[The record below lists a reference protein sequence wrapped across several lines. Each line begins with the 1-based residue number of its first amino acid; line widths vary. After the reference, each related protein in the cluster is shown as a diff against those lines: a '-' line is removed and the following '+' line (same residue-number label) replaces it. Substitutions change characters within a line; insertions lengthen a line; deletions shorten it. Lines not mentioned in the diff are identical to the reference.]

1 MNKSKTVQNMSHK
14 FRRVAVAQLCSSA
27 DLANNLKVIKKLI
40 SRAIQDEADVVF
52 FPEASD
58 YLSQNPLHS
67 RYLAQKSPQFIQQL
81 QSGITDLVKQN
92 SRNIDV
98 SIGVHLPPTQQDLL
112 NGNDRVKN
120 VLLYI
125 NYEGKILQ
133 KYQKLHL
140 FDADIPNGP
149 ILKESK
155 SVQPGEAIPDIIET
169 PLGKLGSAICYDIR
183 FPEFPLKL
191 RSMGAEILCFP
202 SAFTT
207 KTGEA
212 HWELLGRARAV
223 DTQCYVVMPGQE
235 GVHDLCDP
243 AWEKQQHIIASA
255 KSPKRESWGHS
266 IVVDPWGKV
275 IARADPNCVGPQ
287 LFVTD
292 LDFELLQDIRN
303 RMPLWNQ
310 RRDDLFY

>member
-1 MNKSKTVQNMSHK
+1 MINECK
-14 FRRVAVAQLCSSA
+14 RVAIAQLCSSA
-27 DLANNLKVIKKLI
+27 DMASNLKVVKKMI
-40 SRAIQDEADVVF
+40 FKAIQDKADVVF

-67 RYLAQKSPQFIQQL
+67 RYLAQKSPQFIQEL
-81 QSGITDLVKQN
+81 QSSITDLVKQT

-98 SIGVHLPPTQQDLL
+98 SIGVHLPPTEQDLL
-112 NGNDRVKN
+112 EENDRVKN

-125 NYEGKILQ
+125 NHEGKILQ
-133 KYQKLHL
+133 EYQKLHL
-140 FDADIPNGP
+140 FDVDVPNGP

-155 SVQPGEAIPDIIET
+155 SVQPGKVIPDIIDT
-169 PLGKLGSAICYDIR
+169 PVGKLGSAICYDIR
-183 FPEFPLKL
+183 FPELSLKL

-223 DTQCYVVMPGQE
+223 DTQCYVIMPGQE

-243 AWEKQQHIIASA
+243 KWEKQQDVSA
-255 KSPKRESWGHS
+255 PTKSPLRESWGHS
-266 IVVDPWGKV
+266 MIIGPWGEIIAQVDPN
-275 IARADPNCVGPQ
+275 RTGPQ
-287 LFVTD
+287 LIFAN
-292 LDFELLQDIRN
+292 LDQESLQGVRN
-303 RMPLWNQ
+303 RMPLCKQ
-310 RRDDLFY
+310 RRDDLFH